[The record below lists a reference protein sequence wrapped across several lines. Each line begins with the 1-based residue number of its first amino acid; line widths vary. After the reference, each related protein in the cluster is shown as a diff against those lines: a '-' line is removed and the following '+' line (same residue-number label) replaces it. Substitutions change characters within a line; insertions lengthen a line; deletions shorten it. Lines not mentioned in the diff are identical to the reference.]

1 MYICKNIFI
10 LSVSI
15 SCFFCFVFL
24 IRAWLTGRWQRQFV
38 QFWFPN
44 ITDWQPNGAPPR
56 SLYYFLL
63 PSLQLLSTFTNQ
75 NRFQSTSL
83 LCQKG
88 TSKKNNALITIDNL
102 KTLSFFFYYSTNSQR
117 MPVVNEFG
125 PYFVVCH
132 SSPPAGPFLCFRFRF
147 SAQQANKGTGL
158 KTRWVSA
165 SQSNTDPTP
174 LQWQQH
180 RWVNIL
186 TQYRPV
192 QIVIW
197 S

>member
-1 MYICKNIFI
+1 MGPHQG
-10 LSVSI
+10 LSI
-15 SCFFCFVFL
+15 TFFCPRCSCSPHLWIKIVFSPHHCCAK
-24 IRAWLTGRWQRQFV
+24 RAHL
-38 QFWFPN
+38 
-44 ITDWQPNGAPPR
+44 
-56 SLYYFLL
+56 
-63 PSLQLLSTFTNQ
+63 
-75 NRFQSTSL
+75 
-83 LCQKG
+83 
-88 TSKKNNALITIDNL
+88 KKNNALITIDNL

-117 MPVVNEFG
+117 MPVVIEFG

-147 SAQQANKGTGL
+147 FSQQANKGTGL